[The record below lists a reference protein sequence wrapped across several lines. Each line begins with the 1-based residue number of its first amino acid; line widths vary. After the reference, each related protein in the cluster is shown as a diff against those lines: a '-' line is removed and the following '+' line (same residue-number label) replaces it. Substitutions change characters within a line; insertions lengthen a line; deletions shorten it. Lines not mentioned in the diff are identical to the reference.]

1 MADALA
7 VARARDGDHAAFRV
21 LVERHQ
27 SRAFGLALR
36 VLRDEEQARDVVQD
50 AFLKAYGAL
59 DRFEGRSS
67 FYTWLHRIVM
77 NLCLDRK
84 RRERSSRRV
93 EWSEEIEREV
103 EADPESA
110 SAPEPAL
117 ALERAELRAQ
127 LAQAIASLPEDARR
141 TLELREID
149 ELSYQEIAEAL
160 GVPKGTVMSRLHYAR
175 RRLRG
180 ALVAAGAVAAAA
192 KVGSSEES
200 P

>member
-1 MADALA
+1 
-7 VARARDGDHAAFRV
+7 VRDGDRAAFRE

-27 SRAFGLALR
+27 GRAFGLALR

-50 AFLKAYGAL
+50 AFLKAYGSL

-67 FYTWLHRIVM
+67 FYTWLYRIVM

-93 EWSEEIEREV
+93 DWSEEVEREIP
-103 EADPESA
+103 ADSES
-110 SAPEPAL
+110 SATPDPDV
-117 ALERAELRAQ
+117 ALERSELRAQ
-127 LAQAIASLPEDARR
+127 LSRAIALLPDDARR

-149 ELSYQEIAEAL
+149 GLSYQEIAESL

-175 RRLRG
+175 RRVRQ
-180 ALVAAGAVAAAA
+180 ALVAVGAVEDVAPA
-192 KVGSSEES
+192 GSTEEAG
-200 P
+200 

>member
-1 MADALA
+1 M
-7 VARARDGDHAAFRV
+7 
-21 LVERHQ
+21 LVERYQ
-27 SRAFGLALR
+27 GRAFGLALR

-93 EWSEEIEREV
+93 EWSEEVEREI
-103 EADPESA
+103 EADPETPET
-110 SAPEPAL
+110 PEPAL

-127 LAQAIASLPEDARR
+127 LAQAIAVLPEDARR
-141 TLELREID
+141 TLELREI
-149 ELSYQEIAEAL
+149 EGLSYQEIAECL

-175 RRLRG
+175 RRVRS
-180 ALVAAGAVAAAA
+180 ALLAAGAVEGGPPGGP
-192 KVGSSEES
+192 KEES